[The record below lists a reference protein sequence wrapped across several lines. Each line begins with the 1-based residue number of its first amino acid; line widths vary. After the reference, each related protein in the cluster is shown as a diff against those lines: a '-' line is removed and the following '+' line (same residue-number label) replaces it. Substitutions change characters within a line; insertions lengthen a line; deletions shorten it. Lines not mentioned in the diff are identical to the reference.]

1 MRVTVVGSGYVGL
14 VTGAC
19 LATLGHRVTC
29 VDVNARRV
37 ERINRGE
44 APIHETGL
52 PDLLNT
58 VVGSALDATT
68 DIGSVVPESHV
79 IMIAVGTPSRE
90 DGSIDLGAIGT
101 VARQIGELLPE
112 STVGRQVVVV
122 KSTVVPG
129 TTAGMVTALLEESSG
144 LEVGRDFGV
153 AMNPEFLTEGQAVA
167 DFMMPDRLVV
177 GSQQEWA
184 AETVMR
190 LYDGQDPEAPRII
203 TSPGTAEMIKYAS
216 NAMLATAISFSNELA
231 NLSAAL
237 GDIDIVDV
245 MRGIH
250 ASRYLT
256 TRRSGEMP
264 VTAELAAFFEAG
276 CGYGGSCLPKD
287 TAAITALGEES
298 GEPLEVIQAV
308 REINR
313 LQPARLVDI
322 ARREYGELDGASVG
336 VLGLAFKPDTDDI
349 RESPAFPVIRRLLE
363 EGARVR
369 AHDPIAHESSA
380 EFLEKFNVEFEPS
393 LDRIAASSDVLV
405 LVTRWGEYDRLPEIL
420 SALAQPPLLVD
431 GRRVIDPDSVPRYA
445 GIGLS

>member
-167 DFMMPDRLVV
+167 DFMKPDRLVV

-190 LYDGQDPEAPRII
+190 LYDGQYPEAPRII

-245 MRGIH
+245 MRGVH

-256 TRRSGEMP
+256 TRRVGEMP
-264 VTAELAAFFEAG
+264 VTAELASFFEAG

-322 ARREYGELDGASVG
+322 ACREYGELDGASVG

-393 LDRIAASSDVLV
+393 LDRIAASSDVLF
-405 LVTRWGEYDRLPEIL
+405 LVTRWEAYERLPEIL
-420 SALAQPPLLVD
+420 NALSQPPLLVD